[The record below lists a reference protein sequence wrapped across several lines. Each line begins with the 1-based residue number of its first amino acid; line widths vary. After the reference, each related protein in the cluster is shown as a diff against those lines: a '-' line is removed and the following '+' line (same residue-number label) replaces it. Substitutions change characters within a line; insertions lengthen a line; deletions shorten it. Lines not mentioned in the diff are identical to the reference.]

1 MKKIPR
7 PQITFEV
14 GSDQD
19 ALVMAKLGMG
29 NRFIR
34 LKTGLS
40 DGQIT
45 YRLTKAKQAEE
56 NDHGYRV
63 DWRNGNSPLLSRI
76 LRDYAGVIRRE
87 IERKIVPRIVHA
99 TPKTIRV
106 IE

>member
-1 MKKIPR
+1 MNIR
-7 PQITFEV
+7 HQITFET
-14 GSDQD
+14 GLDQD
-19 ALVMAKLGMG
+19 ALVLAKLGMG

-63 DWRNGNSPLLSRI
+63 DWRNGNSPLLSRV
-76 LRDYAGVIRRE
+76 LRDYAGILVRE
-87 IERKIVPRIVHA
+87 IERKVVPKIAHP
-99 TPKTIRV
+99 TPKIV
-106 IE
+106 KIK